1 MFTYYLKGFT
11 NTTAYLPK
19 GVFINTT
26 EYMYPTYYSKGFTNT
41 TVYVP
46 KVFLPIQPSMYPTL
60 LHCHTIIIDFQ

>member
-19 GVFINTT
+19 GVFTNTT

-41 TVYVP
+41 TAYE
-46 KVFLPIQPSMYPTL
+46 
-60 LHCHTIIIDFQ
+60 